1 MRIALAPTGRIPG
14 VALNEDLSAG
24 RRQRTSLY
32 DRLRRSNF
40 VRWVLNTSIV
50 ERVLRPTRGDGS
62 FHKFVRYSLVSAV
75 AIAISQTTILICT
88 WLFGLSGIAANTI
101 GALVATPASYEL
113 NRKWAWRKDGKSH
126 LWREVVP
133 FWALTI
139 IGWLASTGTVQIAD
153 SLCQS
158 HGVTG
163 LARAIAIMAASLF
176 AYGVVWIGKFFLF
189 NRLIFA
195 TGNGGPAEDGLS
207 DASGPGVVQAG
218 AEVPGAEVARA
229 EVARAEVARAEV
241 ARAEVARAEV
251 ARAEVAGPIV
261 DGDVPAIVAMPTT
274 AIFEGNASAGG
285 AH

>member
-1 MRIALAPTGRIPG
+1 MPG
-14 VALNEDLSAG
+14 VAVNQDLSAG
-24 RRQRTSLY
+24 RGQRTSLY
-32 DRLRRSNF
+32 ERLRRSNF
-40 VRWVLNTSIV
+40 ARWVLNTSIV

-75 AIAISQTTILICT
+75 AIVISQTTILICT

-101 GALVATPASYEL
+101 GAVVATPASYEL
-113 NRKWAWRKDGKSH
+113 NRKWAWRKHGKSH

-163 LARAIAIMAASLF
+163 LARAIAIMGASLF
-176 AYGVVWIGKFFLF
+176 AYGIVWIGKFFLF

-195 TGNGGPAEDGLS
+195 GGNGGPAEDGLDGAPGS
-207 DASGPGVVQAG
+207 DLGADVGSAQGPRPETAG
-218 AEVPGAEVARA
+218 AEVAHRDVPR
-229 EVARAEVARAEV
+229 
-241 ARAEVARAEV
+241 
-251 ARAEVAGPIV
+251 PPV
-261 DGDVPAIVAMPTT
+261 DGVGPVIAAMPTT
-274 AIFEGNASAGG
+274 AIFEGNASASGG
-285 AH
+285 H